1 MLLCYLRVF
10 GTHLALYMGRNN
22 ITHNNK
28 NEQVMK
34 KFTVSAIV
42 AMGAVVL
49 SSAAFAGT
57 TSYNSRGFVSN
68 SSSADTVVPTD
79 TVVPENQ
86 TPEQKDT
93 TAKQETPV
101 QFSLVDTVVPAD
113 TLTPAKKDEPAKQ
126 DTPVKEET
134 PVKQETT
141 PVE

>member
-1 MLLCYLRVF
+1 
-10 GTHLALYMGRNN
+10 MGRNN

-68 SSSADTVVPTD
+68 SSSADTVVP
-79 TVVPENQ
+79 ENQ

-93 TAKQETPV
+93 TAKQEAPV

-113 TLTPAKKDEPAKQ
+113 TLTPAKNDEPAKQ

>member
-1 MLLCYLRVF
+1 
-10 GTHLALYMGRNN
+10 
-22 ITHNNK
+22 
-28 NEQVMK
+28 MK

-68 SSSADTVVPTD
+68 SSSADVPTD

-93 TAKQETPV
+93 IAKQEAPV

-113 TLTPAKKDEPAKQ
+113 TLTPAKNDEPAKQ

-134 PVKQETT
+134 T

>member
-1 MLLCYLRVF
+1 
-10 GTHLALYMGRNN
+10 MGRNN

-42 AMGAVVL
+42 AMGVVVL

-68 SSSADTVVPTD
+68 SSSADTVVPND
-79 TVVPENQ
+79 TIVPENQ
-86 TPEQKDT
+86 IPEQKDT
-93 TAKQETPV
+93 TTKQETPV
-101 QFSLVDTVVPAD
+101 LFSLADTVVPAD
-113 TLTPAKKDEPAKQ
+113 TLTPAKNDEPAKQ
-126 DTPVKEET
+126 DTPVK
-134 PVKQETT
+134 QETA